1 MLGKLIKKAPV
12 NNVLMTRFELKL
24 YFDCLLL
31 MTSMPRP
38 DLKRAFLAEKYYN
51 LTSIKKIGIYRSTN
65 TRAPGHR
72 SVLVPR

>member
-1 MLGKLIKKAPV
+1 MLGKLINKEPV
-12 NNVLMTRFELKL
+12 NNVLMTSFE
-24 YFDCLLL
+24 FNLLL
-31 MTSMPRP
+31 ITSMPRP

-72 SVLVPR
+72 SVLVRR